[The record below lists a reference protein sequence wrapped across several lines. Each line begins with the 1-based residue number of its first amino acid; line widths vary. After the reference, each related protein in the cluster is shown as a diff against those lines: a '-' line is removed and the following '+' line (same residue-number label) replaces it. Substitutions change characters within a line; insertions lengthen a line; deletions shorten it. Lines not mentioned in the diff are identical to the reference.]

1 MLFKFKVIELMY
13 DILARNTKRH
23 ITSQAAQR
31 MVNATIDIHVYQ
43 YSAFQQGMMTCGDKT
58 SSGLQASNLG

>member
-13 DILARNTKRH
+13 DILARNTKKH
-23 ITSQAAQR
+23 ITSQARQR
-31 MVNATIDIHVYQ
+31 MATAMIDIHVYQ
-43 YSAFQQGMMTCGDKT
+43 YSAFQQGMMTCGDRT